1 LNESNQEAL
10 ASNIA
15 VLSIPQVASRSGIRA
30 IWPTLLVFLA
40 IPIFSTLFFIGMIST
55 SRQAQNTGLIQV
67 PFLLSFKFVVFVPII
82 LILCANLWTFR
93 RNSAHSARQ
102 WNAFVESGGNAPWAS
117 LLKDGLGS
125 KATRW
130 RFWRKNSQEFKAA
143 VAATA
148 IRAAQPSRIALVVPS
163 IAPTL
168 DKHRAPPGLLELE
181 EIGHSFSKSQAF
193 AMILPIFLLGRHI
206 FMHIISGAPW
216 GISDFFLLV
225 TWCVIA
231 LFVIAW
237 FTSALG
243 ERFLILK
250 TTRGIVRAGPGFAD
264 DRNGRRWTVED
275 SVLIVRELA
284 PHKKPLYQA
293 VLLGPQGSIIIP
305 IGRAG
310 GQAFINLWQRWT
322 TPNPR
327 LDLMQPIVAQ
337 RELRLISRLWR
348 GKWVDPSASG
358 SSGATGV

>member
-1 LNESNQEAL
+1 M
-10 ASNIA
+10 
-15 VLSIPQVASRSGIRA
+15 LSIPPVASRSGIRA

-55 SRQAQNTGLIQV
+55 SRQAQNTGLTPSSILSLSKFAAFV
-67 PFLLSFKFVVFVPII
+67 PFIFI
-82 LILCANLWTFR
+82 LGAFMWNFR
-93 RNSAHSARQ
+93 RNSALSAKQ
-102 WNAFVESGGNAPWAS
+102 WNAFVESEGNAPWAS

-130 RFWRKNSQEFKAA
+130 RFWRKNSQEAKAA

-193 AMILPIFLLGRHI
+193 AMFFPLFWVGGNIFNHL
-206 FMHIISGAPW
+206 ISGAPW
-216 GISDFFLLV
+216 RIYEVLSLIAWGVF
-225 TWCVIA
+225 A
-231 LFVIAW
+231 LFAIAW

-243 ERFLILK
+243 ERFSILK

-284 PHKKPLYQA
+284 PSKKPLYQA

-305 IGRAG
+305 IGRAD

-327 LDLMQPIVAQ
+327 LDLMQPIVAR
-337 RELRLISRLWR
+337 RELRLISRLWK

>member
-1 LNESNQEAL
+1 MLP
-10 ASNIA
+10 
-15 VLSIPQVASRSGIRA
+15 IPPVASRSGIRA
-30 IWPTLLVFLA
+30 IWPMLLA
-40 IPIFSTLFFIGMIST
+40 ILGMQIFFTLFAIAMIST

-67 PFLLSFKFVVFVPII
+67 PFFLSFKFAAFVPVIFI
-82 LILCANLWTFR
+82 LGAFIWNFR

-102 WNAFVESGGNAPWAS
+102 WNAFVESEGNAPWAS

-130 RFWRKNSQEFKAA
+130 RFWRKNSQEVKAA

-250 TTRGIVRAGPGFAD
+250 TTRGIVRAGPGFVD

-305 IGRAG
+305 IGRAN

-327 LDLMQPIVAQ
+327 LDLMQPIVAKQ
-337 RELRLISRLWR
+337 ELRLISRLWR

>member
-1 LNESNQEAL
+1 ML
-10 ASNIA
+10 
-15 VLSIPQVASRSGIRA
+15 
-30 IWPTLLVFLA
+30 LA
-40 IPIFSTLFFIGMIST
+40 ILAMPIFFFPLIIVMSSNSIK
-55 SRQAQNTGLIQV
+55 AQNTGLTPSSI
-67 PFLLSFKFVVFVPII
+67 LSLFKFAGFVA
-82 LILCANLWTFR
+82 LILNLGAFVWTFR
-93 RNSAHSARQ
+93 RNSTHSARQ
-102 WNAFVESGGNAPWAS
+102 WNAFVESEGNARWAS
-117 LLKDGLGS
+117 LLKDGLGV

-130 RFWRKNSQEFKAA
+130 RFWRKNSQQAKAA

-168 DKHRAPPGLLELE
+168 DKHRAPAGLLELE

-193 AMILPIFLLGRHI
+193 AMFFPLFWVGGNIFNHL
-206 FMHIISGAPW
+206 ISGAPW
-216 GISDFFLLV
+216 RIYEVLSLV
-225 TWCVIA
+225 AWGVFA
-231 LFVIAW
+231 LFAIAW

-284 PHKKPLYQA
+284 RHNKPLYQA
-293 VLLGPQGSIIIP
+293 VLLGPQGSISIP

-327 LDLMQPIVAQ
+327 LDLMQPIIAR

>member
-1 LNESNQEAL
+1 ML
-10 ASNIA
+10 
-15 VLSIPQVASRSGIRA
+15 
-30 IWPTLLVFLA
+30 LA
-40 IPIFSTLFFIGMIST
+40 ILAMLIFFTLFAIGMVFT
-55 SRQAQNTGLIQV
+55 ALQAQNTGLIQGPFFSLYKFAAFV
-67 PFLLSFKFVVFVPII
+67 PFIFI
-82 LILCANLWTFR
+82 LGAFMWNFR

-102 WNAFVESGGNAPWAS
+102 WNAFVESEGNAPWAS

-130 RFWRKNSQEFKAA
+130 RFWRKNSQEAKAA

-168 DKHRAPPGLLELE
+168 DKHRAPAGLLELE
-181 EIGHSFSKSQAF
+181 EIGHSFSKGQALIF
-193 AMILPIFLLGRHI
+193 ILPLFLVGRN
-206 FMHIISGAPW
+206 FLNHIISGAPW
-216 GISDFFLLV
+216 RIYEVLSLFSWGVF
-225 TWCVIA
+225 A
-231 LFVIAW
+231 LFAIAW

-243 ERFLILK
+243 ERFSILK

-305 IGRAG
+305 IGRAN

-337 RELRLISRLWR
+337 QELRLISRLWR
-348 GKWVDPSASG
+348 GKWVDPSVSR

>member
-1 LNESNQEAL
+1 
-10 ASNIA
+10 
-15 VLSIPQVASRSGIRA
+15 
-30 IWPTLLVFLA
+30 
-40 IPIFSTLFFIGMIST
+40 
-55 SRQAQNTGLIQV
+55 
-67 PFLLSFKFVVFVPII
+67 
-82 LILCANLWTFR
+82 
-93 RNSAHSARQ
+93 
-102 WNAFVESGGNAPWAS
+102 
-117 LLKDGLGS
+117 
-125 KATRW
+125 
-130 RFWRKNSQEFKAA
+130 
-143 VAATA
+143 
-148 IRAAQPSRIALVVPS
+148 VVPS

-193 AMILPIFLLGRHI
+193 AMIFPLFWVGGTIFNHL
-206 FMHIISGAPW
+206 ISGAPW
-216 GISDFFLLV
+216 VISDFFLLV
-225 TWCVIA
+225 AWGVFA
-231 LFVIAW
+231 LFAIAW

-243 ERFLILK
+243 ERFSILK
-250 TTRGIVRAGPGFAD
+250 TTRGIVRAGPGFVD

-284 PHKKPLYQA
+284 PHNKPLYQA

-348 GKWVDPSASG
+348 GKWVDPSVSG
-358 SSGATGV
+358 SSSATGV

>member
-1 LNESNQEAL
+1 MLP
-10 ASNIA
+10 
-15 VLSIPQVASRSGIRA
+15 IPPVASRSGIRA
-30 IWPTLLVFLA
+30 IWPTLIVFLA
-40 IPIFSTLFFIGMIST
+40 IPIFFTLLAIGMIST
-55 SRQAQNTGLIQV
+55 SRQAQNTGLTPSSI
-67 PFLLSFKFVVFVPII
+67 LSLFKFAAFVP
-82 LILCANLWTFR
+82 LILMLGAFVWAFR
-93 RNSAHSARQ
+93 RNSTHSAKQ
-102 WNAFVESGGNAPWAS
+102 WNAFVESEGNAPWSS

-130 RFWRKNSQEFKAA
+130 RFWRKNSQEVKAA

-193 AMILPIFLLGRHI
+193 AMFFPLFWVGGNIFNHL
-206 FMHIISGAPW
+206 ISGAPW
-216 GISDFFLLV
+216 RIYEVLSLFSWGVF
-225 TWCVIA
+225 A
-231 LFVIAW
+231 LFAIAW

-243 ERFLILK
+243 ERFSILK

-305 IGRAG
+305 IGRAN

-327 LDLMQPIVAQ
+327 LDLMQPIVAKQ
-337 RELRLISRLWR
+337 ELRLISRLWR
-348 GKWVDPSASG
+348 GKWVDPSVSG
-358 SSGATGV
+358 SSGSTGV

>member
-1 LNESNQEAL
+1 M
-10 ASNIA
+10 
-15 VLSIPQVASRSGIRA
+15 
-30 IWPTLLVFLA
+30 FLA
-40 IPIFSTLFFIGMIST
+40 ILAMPIFITPFIILMIST
-55 SRQAQNTGLIQV
+55 SRQAQNTGLTPSSI
-67 PFLLSFKFVVFVPII
+67 LSLFKFAAFVP
-82 LILCANLWTFR
+82 LILMLGAFVWAFR
-93 RNSAHSARQ
+93 RNSTHSAKQ
-102 WNAFVESGGNAPWAS
+102 WNAFVESEGNAPWAS

-130 RFWRKNSQEFKAA
+130 RFWRKNSQQAKAA

-193 AMILPIFLLGRHI
+193 AMIFPLFFLGRHI
-206 FMHIISGAPW
+206 FMLLSGAPW

-231 LFVIAW
+231 LFAIAW

-250 TTRGIVRAGPGFAD
+250 TTRGIVRAGPGFVD

-293 VLLGPQGSIIIP
+293 VLLGPQGSIFIP
-305 IGRAG
+305 IGRAN